1 MQDRDG
7 LKSECI
13 LLFSERDKDY
23 MNILLLFRKQMMII
37 KIKWAKLTKMIQY
50 TKTKKCLEATIVHYF
65 EPNARLRNAVNVVIA
80 FNKIKLMT

>member
-1 MQDRDG
+1 
-7 LKSECI
+7 
-13 LLFSERDKDY
+13 

-65 EPNARLRNAVNVVIA
+65 EPNARLEECGQCSNCIQQ
-80 FNKIKLMT
+80 NKTYDMTNEAK